1 VKDQLFAQS
10 EKIRKP
16 GSIHS
21 FTVSPFTGTEREAC
35 YADRR
40 LLPYTEAALLES
52 MRLANVVPT
61 ALPHTLEEDV
71 EVEGKVR
78 LSKLI
83 P

>member
-1 VKDQLFAQS
+1 
-10 EKIRKP
+10 
-16 GSIHS
+16 
-21 FTVSPFTGTEREAC
+21 
-35 YADRR
+35 
-40 LLPYTEAALLES
+40 

-83 P
+83 LNKEKPSINRTFQFKGNGHLSDKETENPLQSCLDL